1 MGFTS
6 RTITIQMDKDSTH
19 TFNSPLVS
27 GADVLGMIPQK
38 PPMAMIDKI
47 FEVSEKKAVTGLTIT
62 QDNTF
67 CSEGHFQAPG
77 LAENI
82 AQTAAAQV
90 GYLAQQSG
98 EEPPVGF
105 IGAIK
110 NLQIENLPVI
120 GDELVTMIEIEHEVM
135 NFTLING
142 ISKVGDTTMATCQM
156 KIFIADQEQA

>member
-1 MGFTS
+1 MDNNLTYTS
-6 RTITIQMDKDSTH
+6 PI
-19 TFNSPLVS
+19 VS
-27 GADVLGMIPQK
+27 GDAVLDMIPQK

-47 FEVSEKKAVTGLTIT
+47 FEVSAQKAVTGLTVT
-62 QDNTF
+62 ETNTF
-67 CSEGHFQAPG
+67 CDEGLFQAPG

-90 GYLAQQSG
+90 GYLSHQKG
-98 EEPPVGF
+98 EAPPVGF

-110 NLQIENLPVI
+110 NLKIENLPAI

-142 ISKVGDTTMATCQM
+142 ISKVGNTVMATCQM